1 MQFRCMS
8 FENQRSRFNNLA
20 PKRSIEKNRSKLT
33 DAILKLKTT
42 VSHKYKENQT
52 KTQHLITSVKNLGHQ
67 RTLER
72 GYTLVIDDQGKLVK
86 DPNELKVGQPITTL
100 FKSGKVGSFVSSIEE
115 S

>member
-1 MQFRCMS
+1 MQFR
-8 FENQRSRFNNLA
+8 A
-20 PKRSIEKNRSKLT
+20 KRSIEKNRSKLT
-33 DAILKLKTT
+33 NASLKLKTT
-42 VSHKYKENQT
+42 ISYKYKENQT
-52 KTQHLITSVKNLGHQ
+52 KTQHLITSIKNLGHQ